1 MERSPPQQVGG
12 AGELLRA
19 RVTTTTT
26 TTTTAMAEADAASA
40 EIAVAFPDTVENTCD
55 PSLAQL

>member
-1 MERSPPQQVGG
+1 V
-12 AGELLRA
+12 
-19 RVTTTTT
+19 T

>member
-19 RVTTTTT
+19 RVT

>member
-19 RVTTTTT
+19 RV